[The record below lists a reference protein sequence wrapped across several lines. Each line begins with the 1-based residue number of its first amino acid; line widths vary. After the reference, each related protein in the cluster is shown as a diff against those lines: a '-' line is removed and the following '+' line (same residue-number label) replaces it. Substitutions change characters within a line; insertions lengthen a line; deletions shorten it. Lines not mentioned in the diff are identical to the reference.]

1 MATQTLSPV
10 THPRPTAGL
19 TRFAWAVVAY
29 NVLVILWG
37 DVVSAT
43 GSGNGCGDHWPLCNG
58 SVTPHWHTLASVI
71 EFAHRATA
79 GVDTIAI
86 LGLLAWT
93 WRATVTR
100 HLARF
105 WIGAAVF
112 FTFTEGLLGALL
124 VKLQLTTTNHS
135 PMRAAFFSLHLAN
148 TLFLLAALTLTAHFL
163 ARDAGRMR
171 GGVQLSFGW
180 SSGLALG
187 ATLLVGI
194 SGSLAALADTLY
206 PATTL
211 RAALAQDI
219 SPNSP
224 WMLHLRWAHP
234 ALALLTGAAI
244 VFFVMRP
251 LTQGV
256 RVQGGGIVLGLLAL
270 QIVLGICDVVLLA
283 PVWLQVLHLL
293 GADCLWIALVVL
305 AARTSLRPLGCMGV
319 ACGGGTST
327 AVKPL

>member
-1 MATQTLSPV
+1 VRMATQTIIPV
-10 THPRPTAGL
+10 THPRPTAAL

-79 GVDTIAI
+79 GVDTMAI
-86 LGLLAWT
+86 LGLLVWT
-93 WRATVTR
+93 WRATVAR
-100 HLARF
+100 HLGRV
-105 WIGAAVF
+105 WIATAVF
-112 FTFTEGLLGALL
+112 FTFTEGLVGALL

-135 PMRAAFFSLHLAN
+135 PMRAAFFSLHMAN

-163 ARDAGRMR
+163 ARNAGRMR
-171 GGVQLSFGW
+171 GGVQLSFAW

-187 ATLLVGI
+187 AALLVGI

-211 RAALAQDI
+211 RVALAQDI
-219 SPNSP
+219 DPGAP

-234 ALALLTGAAI
+234 ALALLDGAAI
-244 VFFVMRP
+244 VLLVVRP
-251 LTQGV
+251 LAKGV
-256 RVQGGGIVLGLLAL
+256 HVKGGGLVLGLLAV
-270 QIVLGICDVVLLA
+270 QIVLGICDVLLLA

-293 GADCLWIALVVL
+293 GADCLWIAIVVL
-305 AARTSLRPLGCMGV
+305 AARTSIRPLGCTGG
-319 ACGGGTST
+319 ACSPEGPAS
-327 AVKPL
+327 

>member
-1 MATQTLSPV
+1 
-10 THPRPTAGL
+10 
-19 TRFAWAVVAY
+19 VVAY

-58 SVTPHWHTLASVI
+58 SLTPHWHTVASVI

-79 GVDTIAI
+79 GIDTIAI
-86 LGLLAWT
+86 LGLLVWT
-93 WRATVTR
+93 WRATVAR

-105 WIGAAVF
+105 WIAATVF

-163 ARDAGRMR
+163 GR
-171 GGVQLSFGW
+171 GKQKQS
-180 SSGLALG
+180 
-187 ATLLVGI
+187 
-194 SGSLAALADTLY
+194 SLAALADTLY

-219 SPNSP
+219 NPNSP
-224 WMLHLRWAHP
+224 WMLHLRWVHP
-234 ALALLTGAAI
+234 ALALLAGGAI
-244 VFFVMRP
+244 VLLVIRP
-251 LTQGV
+251 LAKGV
-256 RVQGGGIVLGLLAL
+256 HIKGGGLLLGLLAM
-270 QIVLGICDVVLLA
+270 QIVLGICDVLLLA
-283 PVWLQVLHLL
+283 PVWLQVVHLL
-293 GADCLWIALVVL
+293 GADCLWIALIVL
-305 AARTSLRPLGCMGV
+305 AARTSVRPIGCMGGACSGTERV
-319 ACGGGTST
+319 AT
-327 AVKPL
+327 A

>member
-1 MATQTLSPV
+1 MATQTISPA
-10 THPRPTAGL
+10 THSHSTTGV
-19 TRFAWAVVAY
+19 TRFAWAIVAY

-58 SVTPHWHTLASVI
+58 SVTPHWHALASVI

-79 GVDTIAI
+79 AIDTIAI

-93 WRATVTR
+93 WRATVAR
-100 HLARF
+100 HLGRF
-105 WIGAAVF
+105 WIAAAVF
-112 FTFTEGLLGALL
+112 FTFTEGLLGALI

-163 ARDAGRMR
+163 GRSVGRMR
-171 GGVQLSFGW
+171 GSVQVSFGW
-180 SSGLALG
+180 GSGVALG
-187 ATLLVGI
+187 TTLLVGV

-219 SPNSP
+219 NPNSP

-234 ALALLTGAAI
+234 ALALLAGAAI
-244 VFFVMRP
+244 VALVVRP
-251 LTQGV
+251 LVRGV
-256 RVQGGGIVLGLLAL
+256 HVKGGGLVLGLLGM
-270 QIVLGICDVVLLA
+270 QIVLGILDVLLLA
-283 PVWLQVLHLL
+283 PVWLQVVHLL
-293 GADCLWIALVVL
+293 GADCLWIALIVL
-305 AARTSLRPLGCMGV
+305 AARTSIRPIGCNG
-319 ACGGGTST
+319 ATCSGADRAAT
-327 AVKPL
+327 A

>member
-1 MATQTLSPV
+1 MATQMVSPAARTRSTTGV
-10 THPRPTAGL
+10 
-19 TRFAWAVVAY
+19 TRFAWAIVAY

-58 SVTPHWHTLASVI
+58 SVIPHWHTLASVI

-79 GVDTIAI
+79 GIDTIAI
-86 LGLLAWT
+86 LGLLLWT
-93 WRATVTR
+93 WRATVAR
-100 HLARF
+100 HLARV
-105 WIGAAVF
+105 WIAVAVF

-148 TLFLLAALTLTAHFL
+148 TLVLLAALTLTAHFL
-163 ARDAGRMR
+163 GRAAGRMR
-171 GGVQLSFGW
+171 GSVQSAFGW
-180 SSGLALG
+180 CSGLALG
-187 ATLLVGI
+187 TTLLVGV

-219 SPNSP
+219 NPGAP

-234 ALALLTGAAI
+234 ALALLAGAAI
-244 VFFVMRP
+244 VLLVMRP
-251 LTQGV
+251 LVKGV
-256 RVQGGGIVLGLLAL
+256 RVSGGGLVLGLLAV
-270 QIVLGICDVVLLA
+270 QIVLGICDVLLLA
-283 PVWLQVLHLL
+283 PVWLQVVHLL

-305 AARTSLRPLGCMGV
+305 AARTSVRPIGCT
-319 ACGGGTST
+319 GGSCPG
-327 AVKPL
+327 A